1 MASSQQ
7 TAFRKATVSTHK
19 LSRHSLASEHITSGT
34 FGQLIPIYTAPMAP
48 GSTFHYKPKIYI
60 RTPALQVATFGQI
73 RVKQYSFFVPFRLLW
88 DKWNDFVARGF
99 DESFSFPYFTLDQLL
114 ALTLCE
120 KLDSTGNMNDVFA
133 DMISQNYASFLRT
146 YFASPKDYYHRG
158 EYTTLS
164 SNLGLNLFAGID
176 VANYDYDGL
185 FFVNSDQGHKSV
197 LPFRAYQQIWWDW
210 FRDSVQV
217 PDTAKYFYC
226 HFDSGKQLDIDFLN
240 PSAIQIDG
248 EKSQQFR
255 VRRACYSKDFFT
267 TAKTSPQYG
276 QAPLVPVNIG
286 VDVNPN
292 LVGLSVPLDEGFI
305 SFSDGDSDG
314 EYPPQVTNRTY
325 LTSESSEN
333 IGQFSINTFRYYNA
347 LQEYLEQLNIGGT
360 RPIEVLLAQ
369 YGVVSDAVRED
380 MAEFVGG
387 DDRLLDIVMV
397 TQTAETSEGSLGDNS
412 AYGKVY
418 MESGS
423 QSYSAKEFGIFMSLM
438 YIEPVTGYCDGIP
451 AMFDW
456 IDREDYFMDKFE
468 NTGYDA
474 IPVRRLFDPLFSIS
488 SGKFN
493 VDDAF
498 GFQPRYSDWK
508 FQRDVLGGDFI
519 RPNTVVGN
527 DSYHT
532 FRRFY
537 RRPYLNSEFSQ
548 INVSNYGNN
557 WMRLFVKTTDDYDP
571 FSINVTNENNAVL
584 PMEGFASPAL
594 SAIYA
599 SSGKKVSIPYG
610 GVRL

>member
-1 MASSQQ
+1 M
-7 TAFRKATVSTHK
+7 
-19 LSRHSLASEHITSGT
+19 
-34 FGQLIPIYTAPMAP
+34 
-48 GSTFHYKPKIYI
+48 
-60 RTPALQVATFGQI
+60 
-73 RVKQYSFFVPFRLLW
+73 
-88 DKWNDFVARGF
+88 
-99 DESFSFPYFTLDQLL
+99 
-114 ALTLCE
+114 
-120 KLDSTGNMNDVFA
+120 
-133 DMISQNYASFLRT
+133 
-146 YFASPKDYYHRG
+146 
-158 EYTTLS
+158 
-164 SNLGLNLFAGID
+164 
-176 VANYDYDGL
+176 
-185 FFVNSDQGHKSV
+185 
-197 LPFRAYQQIWWDW
+197 
-210 FRDSVQV
+210 
-217 PDTAKYFYC
+217 
-226 HFDSGKQLDIDFLN
+226 DIDFFQ

-276 QAPLVPVNIG
+276 NSVPLVPVSAG
-286 VDVNPN
+286 VDVNSN
-292 LVGLSVPLDEGFI
+292 IGIANSSTAVDNNFFTFGDTAVGNMSIYDDNGRYWNENGN
-305 SFSDGDSDG
+305 D
-314 EYPPQVTNRTY
+314 
-325 LTSESSEN
+325 N

-369 YGVVSDAVRED
+369 YGVVADAVRED

-387 DDRLLDIVMV
+387 DDRMLDIVMV

-412 AYGKVY
+412 AYGRVY
-418 MESGS
+418 LDGDT
-423 QSYSAKEFGIFMSLM
+423 QSYSAKEFGIFMSVM

-474 IPVRRLFDPLFSIS
+474 IPVRRLFDPLFNVS
-488 SGKFN
+488 SAAYN

-508 FQRDVLGGDFI
+508 FQRDVLGGDFV

-571 FSINVTNENNAVL
+571 FNINVTNENNAVL